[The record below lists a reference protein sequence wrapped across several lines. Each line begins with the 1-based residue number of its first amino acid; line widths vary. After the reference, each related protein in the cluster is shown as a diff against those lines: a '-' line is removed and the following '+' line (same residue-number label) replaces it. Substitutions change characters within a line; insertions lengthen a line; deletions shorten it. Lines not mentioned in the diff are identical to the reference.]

1 MVDLKNLEIQRLI
14 RELQFLE
21 SDYAYQSEIIRIH
34 SPLFLDSIEKVVSE
48 FPDLRS
54 ISESR
59 QDNNIMDQD
68 VSYQDEE
75 VIVDKIP
82 DQKIKSAYRDIV
94 KITHPDKVKNK
105 KLNDLYLETIDS
117 YESGDVVGI
126 YKISLDLNI
135 DFDWTENEIS
145 EILSSVNDLKGKIEL
160 IKMTYT
166 YKWIKADNKN
176 EVVLDYIKSNFLNNI
191 NSNSSTIQHRL

>member
-75 VIVDKIP
+75 VIVDRNI

-94 KITHPDKVKNK
+94 KITHPDKVNNK

-117 YESGDVVGI
+117 YESGDLVGI